1 MLIKY
6 YGLSGI
12 IPTARNKKVKLNI
25 MPYYR
30 SATFNENC

>member
-12 IPTARNKKVKLNI
+12 IRTARNKKVKLNALL
-25 MPYYR
+25 P
-30 SATFNENC
+30 FGNF